1 MLNRVC
7 LYSVAPTLHMHF
19 VQIYRI
25 CGIQRLNPYSG
36 KSQVSVCA
44 ACQSPKLNINFVV
57 DFLLYTIP
65 HNERGGC
72 LNLLTI
78 ALHQENGPPS
88 IFKTAKASRKKKSF
102 HRLFELDAPRSNK
115 LDANDFRLFHLG
127 VLASKRETLSFGQAH
142 NALALIAT
150 IDFEIVESNVD
161 SDGA

>member
-1 MLNRVC
+1 M
-7 LYSVAPTLHMHF
+7 
-19 VQIYRI
+19 
-25 CGIQRLNPYSG
+25 
-36 KSQVSVCA
+36 
-44 ACQSPKLNINFVV
+44 V

-88 IFKTAKASRKKKSF
+88 IFKTAKASRKKKRF